1 MTQRDNW
8 LRVVEFRGP
17 EWIPCSVSF
26 APLTWKI
33 HREKLEDV
41 VLGHPRLFPG
51 FRAGSVDYDFY
62 GPVYRRDE
70 YYTDNWGCVWFNAIG
85 GIEGQVVG
93 HPLADWDNLAKWR
106 PPDPRTQA
114 ERGPR
119 DWEAIRA
126 AVKAARERGELIWG
140 DGERLFDRLYFL
152 RGFDNLMTDIATND
166 PRMNKL
172 IGVLLD
178 YEKELVGMW
187 LELGADVVSF
197 HTDIGTQKALMI
209 SPSAFRRHIK
219 PFFAEL
225 FGMVRSGGAHVYLSS
240 DGRLLDIVDDLI
252 EIGVSAHDPQLRANT
267 LDGIVQ
273 KYRGRLCANVDLDRQ
288 MFAFCTPE
296 DIRAQVREVVER
308 MYLPEGGLMLSGSV
322 WDSNTPIENIAALC
336 DALEEYLPPQ

>member
-1 MTQRDNW
+1 MTQRENW

-33 HREKLEDV
+33 HREKLEEV
-41 VLGHPRLFPG
+41 VLEHPRLFPG
-51 FRAGSVDYDFY
+51 FQAGSVDYDLY

-106 PPDPRTQA
+106 PPDPRTQG

-119 DWEAIRA
+119 DWEAITA
-126 AVKAARERGELIWG
+126 GVKAARERGELIWG

-152 RGFDNLMTDIATND
+152 RGFDNLMMDIATND
-166 PRMNKL
+166 PRLSKL
-172 IGVLLD
+172 IGILLD

-209 SPSAFRRHIK
+209 SPGAFRRHIK

-225 FGMVRSGGAHVYLSS
+225 FGMVRSAGSHVYLSS

-296 DIRAQVREVVER
+296 DIRAQVTEVVER